1 VTTEADTCRTHVL
14 PALYS
19 AGWTDEQIAEQSFF
33 TDGRLIV
40 SGRGARRGKRKFAD
54 YLLRYQP
61 DLPLAVVEA
70 KAEYK
75 LATDGL
81 EQAKEYARIL
91 GVPFAYA
98 TNGPE
103 IVEYDD
109 LTKLTIHVAAY
120 PSPETLWT
128 RLRDAQGLASNAAT
142 KPLLTPDYPT
152 PGRPPRYYQR
162 IAINRA
168 VQAIA
173 KGDRRVLL
181 TLATGTGKTT
191 VAFQICWKLFESRWN
206 LEGKTHRPRILFL
219 ADRDVLVGDPMSDDF
234 APFGEARWRIS
245 GGNALPSRSMY
256 FATYQ
261 ALTGDGS
268 GRPLYEEYPRN
279 FFDLIVVDECHRG
292 SARDDSVWR
301 AILEYFA
308 PAAQIGMTATPLR
321 DETRD
326 SYEYFGDPLYTYS
339 LRDGINDGFLAPYRV
354 HRVVTDV
361 DAAGWRP
368 TAGQL
373 DRYGEEVP
381 DDEYGTPDFERKVA
395 LRARTEAIAGHLAHF
410 LEETN
415 PMAKTMIFCVDQEHA
430 SEMAIVLGNRLR
442 EQVAEHTDYVARVTA
457 DEGEV
462 GRAHLSNFQDI
473 DRPSPVIL
481 TTSQLLT
488 TGVDAPMCTNVVLA
502 RIVGSMVE
510 FKQIIGR
517 GTRVREDYGK
527 TSFNIVDY
535 TGSATQHF
543 ADPDFDGEP
552 VRVDVIAIDPGG
564 EEIGGETLIDTPPD
578 EQEGESLEGI
588 EEEDDDTRTGRRK
601 YYVDGGIVEI
611 ATHFVYDLDPEG
623 NVLRIIRLDD
633 YTADKVRTLA
643 TSEDDLRA
651 LWIDPT
657 RRDELLLRLEEA
669 GLSPE
674 DLAEKLG
681 QRETDTFDLLCHL
694 AFNAP
699 LRSRRERA
707 AKVAREQAEFF
718 AKYGPEARAILND
731 LLEKYAQHGVTQLR
745 LPDVLKLPPISN
757 RGNPAEIVRAFGGAQ
772 SLRTAVSDLQRLLY
786 DEPDAA

>member
-1 VTTEADTCRTHVL
+1 MTEADTCRTHVL
-14 PALYS
+14 PALYG
-19 AGWTDEQIAEQSFF
+19 AGWDDDQIAEQCFF

-54 YLLRYQP
+54 YLLRYRP
-61 DLPLAVVEA
+61 DLPIAVVEA
-70 KAEYK
+70 KVSYK
-75 LATDGL
+75 KAADGL

-91 GVPFAYA
+91 GVSFAYA

-103 IVEYDD
+103 IIEYDD
-109 LTKLTIHVAAY
+109 LTKLTIPVAGY

-128 RLRDAQGLASNAAT
+128 RLRNAQGLDTPDSV
-142 KPLLTPDYPT
+142 KPLLTPDYPS

-173 KGDRRVLL
+173 SGKRRVLL

-206 LEGKTHRPRILFL
+206 REGKMRRPRILFL
-219 ADRDVLVGDPMSDDF
+219 ADRDMLVSDPMSDDF
-234 APFGEARWRIS
+234 APFGDARWRIE
-245 GGNALPSRSMY
+245 GGKASPSRSMY

-261 ALTGDGS
+261 ALTGDDAGK
-268 GRPLYEEYPRN
+268 PLYQEYARD

-292 SARDDSVWR
+292 SAREDSVWR
-301 AILEYFA
+301 AILEYFS

-326 SYEYFGDPLYTYS
+326 TYEYFGNPLYVYS

-368 TAGQL
+368 TTGQL

-381 DDEYGTPDFERKVA
+381 DEEYGTPDFERRIA
-395 LRARTEAIAGHLAHF
+395 LQARTEAIAGHLAHF

-415 PMAKTMIFCVDQEHA
+415 PVAKTMVFCVDQEHA
-430 SEMAIVLGNRLR
+430 SAMAIALGNRLR
-442 EQVAEHTDYVARVTA
+442 DQVAAHSDYVARVTA
-457 DEGEV
+457 DEGDV

-488 TGVDAPMCTNVVLA
+488 TGVDAPTCANVVLA

-527 TSFNIVDY
+527 TSFNIIDY

-543 ADPDFDGEP
+543 ADPEFDGDP
-552 VRVDVIAIDPGG
+552 VLVDIVGIDDEG
-564 EEIGGETLIDTPPD
+564 EEIGGETLVDTPPD
-578 EQEGESLEGI
+578 EQEASDGAGVGEGA
-588 EEEDDDTRTGRRK
+588 EEAGTGRRK
-601 YYVDGGIVEI
+601 YYVDDGIVEI
-611 ATHFVYDLDPEG
+611 ATHLVYDLDPEG
-623 NVLRIIRLDD
+623 NVLRVVKLTD

-643 TSEDDLRA
+643 ASASDLRA
-651 LWIDPT
+651 MWVDPT
-657 RRDELLLRLEEA
+657 RRDELLLRLEEV
-669 GLSPE
+669 GLTPE
-674 DLAEKLG
+674 ELAKQLG
-681 QRETDTFDLLCHL
+681 QPEADTFDLLCHL
-694 AFNAP
+694 AFAAP

-707 AKVAREQAEFF
+707 ARVAREQAEFF
-718 AKYGPEARAILND
+718 AQYGPKARQILND

-745 LPDVLKLPPISN
+745 LPDVLKLPPISE
-757 RGNPAEIVRAFGGAQ
+757 RGNTAEIVRAFGGSKEIQ
-772 SLRTAVSDLQRLLY
+772 QAVADLQRLLY

>member
-1 VTTEADTCRTHVL
+1 LTEADTCRTYVV
-14 PALYS
+14 PALYEG
-19 AGWTDEQIAEQSFF
+19 GWADDQIAEQFFF

-40 SGRGARRGKRKFAD
+40 TGKGARRGKRKFAD
-54 YLLRYQP
+54 YLLRYKP
-61 DLPLAVVEA
+61 NLPIAVVEA
-70 KAEYK
+70 KAAYK
-75 LATDGL
+75 AATDGL

-109 LTKLTIHVAAY
+109 LTKLTTYVAAY

-128 RLRDAQGLASNAAT
+128 RLRHAQGLVDPAT
-142 KPLLTPDYPT
+142 TKALLTLDYPT

-168 VQAIA
+168 VQAVA
-173 KGDRRVLL
+173 KGERRVLL

-206 LEGKTHRPRILFL
+206 LDGKVRRPRILFL
-219 ADRDVLVGDPMSDDF
+219 ADRDVLVSDPMADDF
-234 APFGEARWRIS
+234 APFGDARSRIS
-245 GGNALPSRSMY
+245 GGNAVPSRSMY

-261 ALTGDGS
+261 ALTGDGI
-268 GRPLYEEYPRN
+268 GRPLYEAYSRD

-292 SARDDSVWR
+292 SAREDSVWR

-326 SYEYFGDPLYTYS
+326 SYDYFGDPLYTYS
-339 LRDGINDGFLAPYRV
+339 LRNGIDDGFLAPYRV

-368 TAGQL
+368 TAGL
-373 DRYGEEVP
+373 RDRYGEEVP
-381 DDEYGTPDFERKVA
+381 DEEYGTPDFERRVA

-415 PMAKTMIFCVDQEHA
+415 PMAKTMVFCVDQEHA
-430 SEMAIVLGNRLR
+430 SEMSIALGNRLR
-442 EQVAEHTDYVARVTA
+442 SHVAEYPDYVARVTA
-457 DEGEV
+457 DEGDV
-462 GRAHLSNFQDI
+462 GRAHLSHFQDI
-473 DRPSPVIL
+473 DSPSPVIL

-488 TGVDAPMCTNVVLA
+488 TGVDAPTCTNVVLA

-527 TSFNIVDY
+527 TSFNIIDY

-543 ADPDFDGEP
+543 ADPEFDGDP
-552 VRVDVIAIDPGG
+552 VKVVVVDIDAEGDEVG
-564 EEIGGETLIDTPPD
+564 EETLIDTPPD
-578 EQEGESLEGI
+578 EQEGVDGAGI
-588 EEEDDDTRTGRRK
+588 GEDEDEPGRGRRK

-611 ATHFVYDLDPEG
+611 ATHIVFDLDPEG
-623 NVLRIIRLDD
+623 NVLRTVKLTD

-643 TSEDDLRA
+643 ASAEDLRGIWA
-651 LWIDPT
+651 DPEQ
-657 RRDELLLRLEEA
+657 RDDLLLRLGEV

-674 DLAEKLG
+674 DLAEKLR
-681 QRETDTFDLLCHL
+681 QPEADTFDLLCHL
-694 AFNAP
+694 AFGAP

-707 AKVAREQAEFF
+707 ARVAREQAEFF
-718 AKYGPEARAILND
+718 ARYGREARAILTD

-745 LPDVLKLPPISN
+745 LPDVLKLPPISE
-757 RGNPAEIVRAFGGAQ
+757 RGNTAEIVRAFGGAE
-772 SLRTAVSDLQRLLY
+772 SLQTAVADLQQLIY
-786 DEPDAA
+786 EESDAA